1 MIRGRS
7 AQQFHDLVE
16 GEAERARTPEYA
28 DLLDVVGSLRAMPD
42 PTPDPAFA
50 TALRQRLVSEAQT
63 VLRDA
68 ADERHVTEAR
78 LRLGGDTSTRRPASA
93 PVRRRRR
100 AAAAVAGVVL
110 VGSSA
115 TMAVAAQH
123 ALPGDPLYPLK
134 RGIESAHAQLTFD
147 RAARGRVLLDSASTR
162 LDEVEQLS
170 NDGASAAQVG
180 QTLDAFS
187 REAVAGADLLVAD
200 YQATGDRSSMT
211 TLRTFTATSM
221 ARLHALQPTVPAG
234 SLDDLL
240 QAAQAL
246 DQVEQVSVHAC
257 SSCDGPLIGSVPPVL
272 TQALQAT
279 VDPWQVGTP
288 PAHDHGRH
296 HATDGGIVLPQVGG
310 DLPPA
315 SVTDPGQTGLEPL
328 APTAGDVQHTLQH
341 LTGGLTDGKQHD
353 LGSTVTDTT
362 SNLLDAVGA
371 VGNTVTGTLSDTVN
385 GVASLLPSD
394 LPSDL
399 PSGLL
404 P

>member
-1 MIRGRS
+1 MTRGRN

-16 GEAERARTPEYA
+16 GEAERARTTAYA
-28 DLLDVVGSLRAMPD
+28 DLLGVVDGLRALPE

-50 TALRQRLVSEAQT
+50 TALRQRLVTEAQT

-78 LRLGGDTSTRRPASA
+78 LRLGDPSSTRRPASA

-115 TMAVAAQH
+115 TMAIAAQH
-123 ALPGDPLYPLK
+123 ALPGDRLYPLK

-147 RAARGRVLLDSASTR
+147 RAARGRVLLDNASTR

-170 NDGASAAQVG
+170 NDGASAAQIG

-200 YQATGDRSSMT
+200 YQASGDRSSMT

-221 ARLHALQPTVPAG
+221 ARLHALQPTLPAG
-234 SLDDLL
+234 SLDALL

-246 DQVEQVSVHAC
+246 DQVEQVSVHTC
-257 SSCDGPLIGSVPPVL
+257 SSCAGPLIGSVPPVL
-272 TQALQAT
+272 TQSLQST
-279 VDPWQVGTP
+279 VDSWQVGTP
-288 PAHDHGRH
+288 STPGPRH
-296 HATDGGIVLPQVGG
+296 HTTGGGIDLPHVGG
-310 DLPPA
+310 NLPPA
-315 SVTDPGQTGLEPL
+315 SVTDPGQTGIEPT
-328 APTAGDVQHTLQH
+328 APSAGDVQHTLQH

-353 LGSTVTDTT
+353 LGSTLTDTAG
-362 SNLLDAVGA
+362 NLLDAVGA
-371 VGNTVTGTLSDTVN
+371 VGNTVTGTLSDTVDDV
-385 GVASLLPSD
+385 GSLLPSD
-394 LPSDL
+394 LPSR
-399 PSGLL
+399 LL

>member
-1 MIRGRS
+1 
-7 AQQFHDLVE
+7 
-16 GEAERARTPEYA
+16 
-28 DLLDVVGSLRAMPD
+28 
-42 PTPDPAFA
+42 
-50 TALRQRLVSEAQT
+50 
-63 VLRDA
+63 
-68 ADERHVTEAR
+68 
-78 LRLGGDTSTRRPASA
+78 
-93 PVRRRRR
+93 
-100 AAAAVAGVVL
+100 AGVVL

-123 ALPGDPLYPLK
+123 SLPGDPLYPLK

-200 YQATGDRSSMT
+200 FQATGDRSSMT
-211 TLRTFTATSM
+211 TLRTFTAASM
-221 ARLHALQPTVPAG
+221 TRLHALQPTVPSG

-288 PAHDHGRH
+288 RPR
-296 HATDGGIVLPQVGG
+296 T
-310 DLPPA
+310 
-315 SVTDPGQTGLEPL
+315 T
-328 APTAGDVQHTLQH
+328 TAGITPP
-341 LTGGLTDGKQHD
+341 T
-353 LGSTVTDTT
+353 
-362 SNLLDAVGA
+362 
-371 VGNTVTGTLSDTVN
+371 
-385 GVASLLPSD
+385 VASSCLS
-394 LPSDL
+394 SVAT
-399 PSGLL
+399 SRRRA
-404 P
+404 